1 MTGSLR
7 KVTVLGLVTVLV
19 GAMSVVS
26 SAAFGKGKPAT
37 AQYQYK
43 VLVCHVT
50 HSKKKPSHTISVA
63 ASAVPAHLA
72 HGDTLGPC
80 EEAPAS
86 PESSTTTGQSASTHG
101 KSAQAPGHNK

>member
-1 MTGSLR
+1 MWGTDIGCLPRRQPHKPLRGGKGVGMTGNLR

-72 HGDTLGPC
+72 HGDTL
-80 EEAPAS
+80 
-86 PESSTTTGQSASTHG
+86 
-101 KSAQAPGHNK
+101 